1 MSSKKGLLLVFCA
14 ALLFSIGG
22 LCVKMIPWDP
32 LSINS
37 FRSIISVGILLLF
50 AKLTHHK
57 PKFTKGVLIG
67 AIAMCGTTS
76 LYTAANKLTTAANTI
91 LLQFTAP
98 LFVILIL
105 CLFFH
110 EKPKRL
116 DLIACFCIF
125 CGILCFF
132 LDSLGSGHLIGDVL
146 AVLAGVCYAGVFLLN
161 KFPGG
166 DPLWATI
173 FGQCLGAVIGFP
185 SLVREPQLGDH
196 TALFFA
202 VLLGVFQLGL
212 AYVCLT
218 TGIQYTQPVAA
229 SLVTGIEPILNPV
242 LVALVLGE
250 RLTPLAFVGG
260 AIVFLSVMVYNVLT
274 VKAESAAASS
284 GSA

>member
-37 FRSIISVGILLLF
+37 FRSIISVCILLLF

-116 DLIACFCIF
+116 DIIACLCIF

-132 LDSLGSGHLIGDVL
+132 LDSLGSGHLIGDIL

-166 DPLWATI
+166 DPL
-173 FGQCLGAVIGFP
+173 
-185 SLVREPQLGDH
+185 
-196 TALFFA
+196 
-202 VLLGVFQLGL
+202 
-212 AYVCLT
+212 
-218 TGIQYTQPVAA
+218 
-229 SLVTGIEPILNPV
+229 
-242 LVALVLGE
+242 
-250 RLTPLAFVGG
+250 
-260 AIVFLSVMVYNVLT
+260 
-274 VKAESAAASS
+274 
-284 GSA
+284 